1 MLPPQREQLVR
12 AILPERGQQGA
23 HVLPSRNEVLAHRAA
38 QRLLGQ
44 IGALLGCGQAL
55 LRLAEKRTAREEVEA
70 AALCS
75 ERCAHLS
82 PELPG
87 PLSEFAR
94 QFRRV
99 RRDQLRRCARR
110 GRAQIRGEV
119 RDREINL
126 VPHR

>member
-23 HVLPSRNEVLAHRAA
+23 HVLPSRNEVLAHRAT

-44 IGALLGCGQAL
+44 IGALLRCGQAL
-55 LRLAEKRTAREEVEA
+55 LRLAEKRTAREEIQPD
-70 AALCS
+70 ALCS
-75 ERCAHLS
+75 ERCAHL
-82 PELPG
+82 PAELRG
-87 PLSEFAR
+87 PLPEFAR

-110 GRAQIRGEV
+110 GRTQIRGEV
-119 RDREINL
+119 RDREVNL
-126 VPHR
+126 VPDR